1 MQCHSASAECLYEA
15 MDGKPSVAD
24 VKTALD
30 RVLAGEVDPGSD
42 EQLKLDEL
50 PPPVHPKDDDV
61 DAEADMDDEEE
72 SSDAVSS
79 NAGCSLS
86 SSSSHKK
93 KKKDKKKKKKDK
105 KEKQHDKKGSKK
117 DEKKIEKQKNKQ
129 PEDARA
135 STDKATLDTAPVGGA
150 KKKARCEKAASA
162 AAKVQPK
169 GTHAACLSVEFSV
182 ASCKL

>member
-1 MQCHSASAECLYEA
+1 MQCHSASVECLYEA

-93 KKKDKKKKKKDK
+93 KKDKKNKKKDK

-117 DEKKIEKQKNKQ
+117 DEKQIEKQKNKQ

-135 STDKATLDTAPVGGA
+135 STDKAALDTAPVGGA